1 VSAREKALDAD
12 VGYQPGPMFA
22 PDGISGKNC
31 ARLCFG
37 YNTPE
42 EIHEGIAR
50 LAHVFEREG
59 LLA

>member
-1 VSAREKALDAD
+1 VSGR
-12 VGYQPGPMFA
+12 
-22 PDGISGKNC
+22 NC

-50 LAHVFEREG
+50 LAKVFEDLG
-59 LLA
+59 TMGG